1 MQQYVKTYTAPNYT
15 TKRIKQEGDVWV
27 LTQYPNDDDGNDD
40 DTNTTVFF
48 VPYDEHN
55 KLNKSLNKIDFTFK
69 IAAYLQMAL
78 AARGRL
84 AAQLQS
90 FKVKFRAFRG
100 GIKGKKIQDFFKIHE
115 H

>member
-1 MQQYVKTYTAPNYT
+1 M
-15 TKRIKQEGDVWV
+15 

-55 KLNKSLNKIDFTFK
+55 KFNKSLNKRVFTFK

-78 AARGRL
+78 APGAPL
-84 AAQLQS
+84 PAQLQS
-90 FKVKFRAFRG
+90 FKVKFRTFRG
-100 GIKGKKIQDFFKIHE
+100 GIKGSKI
-115 H
+115 